1 MSLKA
6 REFCKNLNG
15 DRWFLLYESDSG
27 EVLVNHR
34 PNAASGCHPSLIPV
48 GEFLFRTAYYPEHR
62 ALLRLIGALVEHDKM
77 TEEIL
82 REQIVGLEQ
91 GREYP
96 ATKPAMTKNA
106 KTRIGEINRKSMQ
119 QTQILSC

>member
-34 PNAASGCHPSLIPV
+34 PNAASGCRPSLIPV

-62 ALLRLIGALVEHDKM
+62 ALLRLIGTLVEHDKM
-77 TEEIL
+77 TEGIL
-82 REQIVGLEQ
+82 REQIGGLKQ
-91 GREYP
+91 GRGHP
-96 ATKPAMTKNA
+96 ADQRAMTGNA

-119 QTQILSC
+119 QPQILSC

>member
-34 PNAASGCHPSLIPV
+34 PNAASGCRPSLIPV

-91 GREYP
+91 GREHP
-96 ATKPAMTKNA
+96 ATKPAMTRNA
-106 KTRIGEINRKSMQ
+106 ETRIGEINRKSMQ

>member
-6 REFCKNLNG
+6 REFCKNLND

-34 PNAASGCHPSLIPV
+34 PNAASGCRPSLIPV

-62 ALLRLIGALVEHDKM
+62 ALLRLIGTLVEHDKM
-77 TEEIL
+77 TEGIL
-82 REQIVGLEQ
+82 REQIWGLKQ
-91 GREYP
+91 GRGHP
-96 ATKPAMTKNA
+96 ADQRAMTGNA

-119 QTQILSC
+119 QPQILSC

>member
-34 PNAASGCHPSLIPV
+34 PNAASGCRPALIPV

-62 ALLRLIGALVEHDKM
+62 ALLRLMGTLVEHDSKRR
-77 TEEIL
+77 T
-82 REQIVGLEQ
+82 
-91 GREYP
+91 
-96 ATKPAMTKNA
+96 ATTAA
-106 KTRIGEINRKSMQ
+106 DD
-119 QTQILSC
+119 

>member
-1 MSLKA
+1 M
-6 REFCKNLNG
+6 
-15 DRWFLLYESDSG
+15 
-27 EVLVNHR
+27 R
-34 PNAASGCHPSLIPV
+34 PPAATRL
-48 GEFLFRTAYYPEHR
+48 LFRWE
-62 ALLRLIGALVEHDKM
+62 LRLIGALVEHDKM

-91 GREYP
+91 GREHP